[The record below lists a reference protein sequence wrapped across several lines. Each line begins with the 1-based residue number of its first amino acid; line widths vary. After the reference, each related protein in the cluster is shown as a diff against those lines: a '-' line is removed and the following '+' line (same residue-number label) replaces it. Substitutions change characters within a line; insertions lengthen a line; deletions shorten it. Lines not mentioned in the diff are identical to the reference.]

1 MKKNLFLTAI
11 LVVFLIGILPAQYV
25 GINTAEPK
33 TSLQIDA
40 KDPATKISG
49 LLIPRLTGDE
59 IYGMPIPTGADLEST
74 LVYATSA
81 ASTANQTGKGEFL
94 KGKGFFYWD
103 GTAWVS
109 IDTSTTTINE
119 IWAMVKPMNF
129 VYGDNTQYVSPTYPF
144 TVPNHPNVKH
154 LAVDFGAGDLMI
166 ENNPLPTDDPNDD
179 PANKF
184 VMWNSTTGTI
194 MVPEQLLGYAIGV
207 TISLKYVPASS
218 NSEASRVTAY
228 TGNAIVDS
236 NGIYQSGGTKIKD
249 LFLKRN
255 PVNGEYIR
263 DELVMNPIIVTQEII
278 NHGIKI
284 FIGSGGNQSHNYFE
298 PVITV
303 NYGLVNVAQ

>member
-11 LVVFLIGILPAQYV
+11 LAVFLIGILPAQYV

-81 ASTANQTGKGEFL
+81 ASTANQTGKGEHL

-109 IDTSTTTINE
+109 IDTSTTTVNE

-129 VYGDNTQYVSPTYPF
+129 VYGDENDYPEGLTSFVVAGSPNITLLKVNFDYDSVTP
-144 TVPNHPNVKH
+144 
-154 LAVDFGAGDLMI
+154 VDKII
-166 ENNPLPTDDPNDD
+166 ENNPLNVT
-179 PANKF
+179 
-184 VMWNSTTGTI
+184 MWDNTTNTI
-194 MVPEQLLGYAIGV
+194 LVPEQLLGQAIGIN
-207 TISLKYVPASS
+207 ISLKYAAVNS
-218 NSEASRVTAY
+218 NSVSSRVAAY
-228 TGNAIVDS
+228 TGDAIVGT
-236 NGIYQSGGTKIKD
+236 NGNYLSGGTKLKD
-249 LFLKRN
+249 LFFKKN
-255 PVNGEYIR
+255 PQSSIPYVR
-263 DELVMNPIIVTQEII
+263 DELVLNPIIVTQDII
-278 NHGIKI
+278 DYGIKI
-284 FIGSGGNQSHNYFE
+284 FIGNSGNQQDSYYE
-298 PVITV
+298 PTLTV
-303 NYGLVNVAQ
+303 NYGLVNITL